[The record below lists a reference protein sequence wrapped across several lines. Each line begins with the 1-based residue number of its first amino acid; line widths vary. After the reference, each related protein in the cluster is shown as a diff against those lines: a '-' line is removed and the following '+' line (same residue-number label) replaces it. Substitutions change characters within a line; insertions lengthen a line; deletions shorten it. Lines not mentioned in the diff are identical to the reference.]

1 MLAGSVERSKARTA
15 AQTVAWLRRHERKLL
30 ATLAERTAEA
40 ARVSMGPPGP
50 NLPSLPGAPPHRQT
64 SQLHAQV
71 KSKTHPVQHTAVV
84 VSTRK
89 VKGDD
94 PKVPVYLERGT
105 RHMEA
110 RPYMRPAYD
119 TTRAQLRE
127 IVEEVTKSA

>member
-1 MLAGSVERSKARTA
+1 MLTGAVVRSRARTP
-15 AQTVAWLRRHERKLL
+15 AQQVAWLRRHERTLL
-30 ATLAERTAEA
+30 ATLAERTADA

-50 NLPSLPGAPPHRQT
+50 NVPSLPGAPPHRQT

-71 KSKTHPVQHTAVV
+71 KAKSQPAQHTAVV

-89 VKGDD
+89 AKGDD

-119 TTRAQLRE
+119 TTRAQLPE
-127 IVEEVTKSA
+127 IVEEVTKSV